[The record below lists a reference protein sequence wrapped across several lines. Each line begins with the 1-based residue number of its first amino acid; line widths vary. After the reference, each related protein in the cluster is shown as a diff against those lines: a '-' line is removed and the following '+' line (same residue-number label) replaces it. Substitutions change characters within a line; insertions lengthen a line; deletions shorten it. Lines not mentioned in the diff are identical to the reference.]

1 MMMNN
6 PIMALVNA
14 MKSGGNPNAMLQQMA
29 GSDPR
34 IGQAMQM
41 MQGKNPQQLRSMAE
55 NMARERG
62 INIADLARGLG
73 IPMR

>member
-6 PIMALVNA
+6 PIMALVNV

-41 MQGKNPQQLRSMAE
+41 MQGKSPQQLRSMAE

-62 INIADLARGLG
+62 VNIADLARELG

>member
-1 MMMNN
+1 MVNN
-6 PIMALVNA
+6 PIMALVNV

-41 MQGKNPQQLRSMAE
+41 MQGKSPQQLRSMAE

-62 INIADLARGLG
+62 VNIADLARGLG

>member
-1 MMMNN
+1 
-6 PIMALVNA
+6 MALVNA

>member
-6 PIMALVNA
+6 PIVALVNV

-41 MQGKNPQQLRSMAE
+41 MQGKSPQQLRSMAE

-62 INIADLARGLG
+62 VNIADLARGLG

>member
-1 MMMNN
+1 MANN

-41 MQGKNPQQLRSMAE
+41 MQGKSPQQLRNMAE

-62 INIADLARGLG
+62 TTVQDVARSLGLNV
-73 IPMR
+73 R